1 MLNRQ
6 AKWGNEK
13 RKVEGGKG
21 KVDVGVTGKIH
32 WGIVTTYETRI
43 CGVCVVVCMIWVLW
57 VHWKELE

>member
-1 MLNRQ
+1 MIDASRLEQDGARPGAKTSVSATSMRIGLRG

-32 WGIVTTYETRI
+32 
-43 CGVCVVVCMIWVLW
+43 
-57 VHWKELE
+57 